1 MFDLIHKGWKRL
13 VRLSSGEKV
22 TAREDLGDMF
32 YQILENYMIN
42 HVNRNNEYS
51 SL

>member
-1 MFDLIHKGWKRL
+1 MFDLIHEGWKRL
-13 VRLSSGEKV
+13 VRLFTGEEV
-22 TAREDLGDMF
+22 TAREVLGDKF

-42 HVNRNNEYS
+42 HVNRNDEYS